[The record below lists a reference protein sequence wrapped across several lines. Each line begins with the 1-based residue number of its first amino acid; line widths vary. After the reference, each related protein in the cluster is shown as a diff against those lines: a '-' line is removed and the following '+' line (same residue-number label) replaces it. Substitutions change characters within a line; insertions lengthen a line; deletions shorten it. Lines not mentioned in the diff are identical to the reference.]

1 MLTKEGG
8 VQETLISSNLA
19 WLGGVHLVHSDKHH
33 KEFHIAIRKAL
44 KWPQNLLH
52 VFPA

>member
-19 WLGGVHLVHSDKHH
+19 WLYGGSVEFILFTATNIKRNFTLQLVK
-33 KEFHIAIRKAL
+33 L
-44 KWPQNLLH
+44 
-52 VFPA
+52 